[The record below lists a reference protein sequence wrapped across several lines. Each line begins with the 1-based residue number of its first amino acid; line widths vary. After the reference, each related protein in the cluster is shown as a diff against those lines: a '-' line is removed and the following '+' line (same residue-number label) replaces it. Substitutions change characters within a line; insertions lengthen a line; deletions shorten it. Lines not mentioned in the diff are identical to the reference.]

1 MATGD
6 DEYKVE
12 LHKVVLVGD
21 GGVGKSAITIQLTQG
36 HFIVDYDPTIENCYR
51 KTLTVDNRI
60 CVLDILDTA
69 GQEEY
74 ASMLDQYFRNGHGFL
89 IVYSVTDRNSFESI
103 KNYQS
108 KILRVKEASN
118 FPIVFVANK
127 VDLVKDR
134 DVTEKEGK
142 EKATELKVEYI
153 ETSAKNK
160 LNIEEAFYTLVRSI
174 RKQHTTTD
182 SGESEDKK
190 PKKKKKGGCFLL

>member
-1 MATGD
+1 M
-6 DEYKVE
+6 
-12 LHKVVLVGD
+12 
-21 GGVGKSAITIQLTQG
+21 TQG
-36 HFIVDYDPTIENCYR
+36 HFIIDYDPTIENCYR
-51 KTLTVDNRI
+51 KTLTVDGKI

-103 KNYQS
+103 KNYRS
-108 KILRVKEASN
+108 KILRVKEKES
-118 FPIVFVANK
+118 FPIVYVANK

-142 EKATELKVEYI
+142 EAATESGVKYI

-160 LNIEEAFYTLVRSI
+160 QNIEEAFFLLVNEI
-174 RKQHTTTD
+174 RNY
-182 SGESEDKK
+182 EASEDGTESGDG
-190 PKKKKKGGCFLL
+190 KKKAKKEKKGGCYLL

>member
-1 MATGD
+1 MAGGEE
-6 DEYKVE
+6 EYKVE

-108 KILRVKEASN
+108 KILRVKETPT

-134 DVTEKEGK
+134 DVSEKEGK
-142 EKATELKVEYI
+142 EKAAELKVEYI

-160 LNIEEAFYTLVRSI
+160 LNIEEAFYTLVRCI
-174 RKQHTTTD
+174 RKQESSSD
-182 SGESEDKK
+182 KGEADGKK
-190 PKKKKKGGCFLL
+190 VKEKKKKGCYLL

>member
-1 MATGD
+1 MAEED
-6 DEYKVE
+6 YKVE

-36 HFIVDYDPTIENCYR
+36 HFIIDYDPTIENCYR

-103 KNYQS
+103 KNYQN
-108 KILRVKEASN
+108 KILRVKEATS

-134 DVTEKEGK
+134 DVSEKEGK
-142 EKATELKVEYI
+142 DKAAELGVKYI

-160 LNIEEAFYTLVRSI
+160 LNIEEAFYTLVREI
-174 RKQHTTTD
+174 RKQQNSD
-182 SGESEDKK
+182 APEEAGKGG
-190 PKKKKKGGCFLL
+190 PKKQKEKKKCYLF

>member
-1 MATGD
+1 MAED
-6 DEYKVE
+6 DYKVE

-36 HFIVDYDPTIENCYR
+36 HFIIDYDPTIENCYR

-74 ASMLDQYFRNGHGFL
+74 VSMLDQYFRNGHGFL
-89 IVYSVTDRNSFESI
+89 IVYSCTDRNSFESI
-103 KNYQS
+103 NNYRS
-108 KILRVKEASN
+108 KILRVKEVDN

-134 DVTEKEGK
+134 DVQEKEGK
-142 EKATELKVEYI
+142 DKAAEYNVKYI

-160 LNIEEAFYTLVRSI
+160 LNIEEAFYTLVREI
-174 RKQHTTTD
+174 RKQQNTDGGEGGD
-182 SGESEDKK
+182 SGS
-190 PKKKKKGGCFLL
+190 KKKKKGCFLL

>member
-1 MATGD
+1 MAED
-6 DEYKVE
+6 DYKVE

-51 KTLTVDNRI
+51 KTLTVDNKI

-74 ASMLDQYFRNGHGFL
+74 VSMRDQYFRNGHGFL
-89 IVYSVTDRNSFESI
+89 IVYSCTDRNSFESI
-103 KNYQS
+103 NNYRS
-108 KILRVKEASN
+108 KILRVKEVDN

-134 DVTEKEGK
+134 DVSEKEGK
-142 EKATELKVEYI
+142 EKATEYNVKYI

-160 LNIEEAFYTLVRSI
+160 LNIEEAFYTLVREI
-174 RKQHTTTD
+174 RKTQD
-182 SGESEDKK
+182 SAGGAEGGSKKSKKDKK
-190 PKKKKKGGCFLL
+190 GCFIL

>member
-1 MATGD
+1 MAED
-6 DEYKVE
+6 DYKVE

-36 HFIVDYDPTIENCYR
+36 HFIIDYDPTIENCYR
-51 KTLTVDNRI
+51 KTLTVDGRI

-103 KNYQS
+103 KNYYN
-108 KILRVKEASN
+108 KILRVKEESS

-142 EKATELKVEYI
+142 EKAEESNVKYI

-160 LNIEEAFYTLVRSI
+160 LNIEDAFYMLVREI
-174 RKQHTTTD
+174 RKQQSAGD
-182 SGESEDKK
+182 GGVDDKK
-190 PKKKKKGGCFLL
+190 QPKKDKKKGGCSLL